1 MLHNML
7 HKLNDLILVKIVS
20 RPSKV
25 CKTPYVADIELEDG
39 TIVQAHCAS
48 LGCCGLC
55 EKDCYVYASP
65 MKSNCAQ
72 SKSKVCSYKIY
83 LANFYEEKQ
92 IGGQVI
98 TNNQLI
104 GIDPKLAE
112 TLVENALTQNYLKT
126 LTHIRT
132 YKREV
137 CLLNSRFDF
146 AGIDEHGNYFV
157 LEVKN
162 VPLADYA
169 DVSSTERKKM
179 VKNGDFA
186 NLDINKKISYFPDGY
201 RKKKGEVVS
210 ERALKHINELA
221 EISHSKIFRPIICFV
236 IQRTDVSSFQAS
248 LLDPIYKAAFNDA
261 ISQGV
266 EVIVLVVS
274 WNAQGEASFVTC
286 DLPINY

>member
-1 MLHNML
+1 MLY
-7 HKLNDLILVKIVS
+7 KLNDLELVKVVS

-25 CKTPYVADIELEDG
+25 CKTPYVADIELVDG
-39 TIVQAHCAS
+39 SIVQAHCAS

-65 MKSNCAQ
+65 IKSNCAQ
-72 SKSKVCSYKIY
+72 SKSKVCVYKIY
-83 LANFYEEKQ
+83 LAYFYEEKA
-92 IGGQVI
+92 INGLMV
-98 TNNQLI
+98 TNSQLI

-126 LTHIRT
+126 LSNIKT

-137 CLLNSRFDF
+137 SLLNSRFDF
-146 AGIDEHGNYFV
+146 AGIDEHGKYFV

-169 DVSSTERKKM
+169 DVSSTDRKKM
-179 VKNGDFA
+179 IKNGDFA
-186 NLDINKKISYFPDGY
+186 NIAINQKISYFPDGY

-221 EISHSKIFRPIICFV
+221 EITQSQIIRPIICFV
-236 IQRTDVSSFQAS
+236 VQRTDVSSFQAS
-248 LLDPIYKAAFNDA
+248 LLDPIYKAAFNEA
-261 ISQGV
+261 IKQGV

-274 WNAQGEASFVTC
+274 WNANGEASFVTC
-286 DLPINY
+286 DMPVN

>member
-1 MLHNML
+1 MLV
-7 HKLNDLILVKIVS
+7 KLNDLILVKIVS

-25 CKTPYVADIELEDG
+25 CKTPYVADVQLEDG

-65 MKSNCAQ
+65 MKSNCVQ

-83 LANFYEEKQ
+83 LSNFCEEK
-92 IGGQVI
+92 VI
-98 TNNQLI
+98 ANQHISNKQLI

-126 LTHIRT
+126 LTHIKT

-146 AGIDEHGNYFV
+146 AGIDENGKYFV

-221 EISHSKIFRPIICFV
+221 EISHSKIIRPIICFV

-274 WNAQGEASFVTC
+274 WNTQGEASFVTC
-286 DLPINY
+286 ELPVNY

>member
-1 MLHNML
+1 ML
-7 HKLNDLILVKIVS
+7 HKLNDLVYVKVLS

-25 CKTPYVADIELEDG
+25 CKTPYVADIELPDG
-39 TIVQAHCAS
+39 SIVQAHCAS

-65 MKSNCAQ
+65 MKSNCVQ

-83 LANFYEEKQ
+83 LARFYEEK
-92 IGGQVI
+92 VI
-98 TNNQLI
+98 NDISINNNQLI

-146 AGIDEHGNYFV
+146 VGIDNNGKYFV

-169 DVSSTERKKM
+169 DVSSTDRKKM
-179 VKNGDFA
+179 IKHGEFA
-186 NLDINKKISYFPDGY
+186 HIPINEKISYFPDGY

-221 EISHSKIFRPIICFV
+221 EISHSKIIRPIICFV

-261 ISQGV
+261 VAKGV

-286 DLPINY
+286 DLPVNY

>member
-1 MLHNML
+1 ML
-7 HKLNDLILVKIVS
+7 HKLNDLLMVKVVS

-25 CKTPYVADIELEDG
+25 CKTPYVADIELSDG
-39 TIVQAHCAS
+39 SIVQAHCAS

-65 MKSNCAQ
+65 IKSNCAQ

-83 LANFYEEKQ
+83 LARFYEEKVICNQ
-92 IGGQVI
+92 LI
-98 TNNQLI
+98 TNTQLI

-126 LTHIRT
+126 LSNIKS

-137 CLLNSRFDF
+137 SLLNSRFDF
-146 AGIDEHGNYFV
+146 AGIDEHGKYFV

-169 DVSSTERKKM
+169 DISSSDRKKM
-179 VKNGDFA
+179 IKHGDFDNIA
-186 NLDINKKISYFPDGY
+186 INEKISYFPDGY
-201 RKKKGEVVS
+201 RKKKDAVVS

-221 EISHSKIFRPIICFV
+221 EITQSKIIRPIICFV
-236 IQRTDVSSFQAS
+236 VQRTDVSSFQAS

-261 ISQGV
+261 VKQGV
-266 EVIVLVVS
+266 EVIVLVVY
-274 WNAQGEASFVTC
+274 WNANGEASFVTC
-286 DLPINY
+286 DLPVNN

>member
-1 MLHNML
+1 ML
-7 HKLNDLILVKIVS
+7 HKLNDLVYVKVSS

-25 CKTPYVADIELEDG
+25 CKTPYVADIELPDG
-39 TIVQAHCAS
+39 SIVQAHCAS

-65 MKSNCAQ
+65 MKSNCVQ

-83 LANFYEEKQ
+83 LARFYEEK
-92 IGGQVI
+92 VI
-98 TNNQLI
+98 NDISVNNNQLI

-146 AGIDEHGNYFV
+146 VGIDNNGKYFV

-169 DVSSTERKKM
+169 DVSSTDRKKM
-179 VKNGDFA
+179 IKHGEFA
-186 NLDINKKISYFPDGY
+186 HIPVNEKISYFPDGY
-201 RKKKGEVVS
+201 RKKKDAVVS

-261 ISQGV
+261 LAKGV
-266 EVIVLVVS
+266 EVIILVVS

-286 DLPINY
+286 DLPVNF

>member
-1 MLHNML
+1 ML
-7 HKLNDLILVKIVS
+7 HKLNDLIYVKIVS

-83 LANFYEEKQ
+83 LAHFYEEK
-92 IGGQVI
+92 VI
-98 TNNQLI
+98 SERVIINNQLI

-126 LTHIRT
+126 LTHIKT

-146 AGIDEHGNYFV
+146 AGIDEHGKYFV

-169 DVSSTERKKM
+169 DVSSVERKKM
-179 VKNGDFA
+179 IKNGDFA
-186 NLDINKKISYFPDGY
+186 NVDINKKISYFPDGY

-221 EISHSKIFRPIICFV
+221 EISHSKIIRPIICFV

-286 DLPINY
+286 ELPVNY

>member
-1 MLHNML
+1 ML
-7 HKLNDLILVKIVS
+7 HKLNDLVYVKVSS

-25 CKTPYVADIELEDG
+25 CKTPYVADIELPDG
-39 TIVQAHCAS
+39 SIVQAHCAS

-65 MKSNCAQ
+65 MKSNCVQ

-83 LANFYEEKQ
+83 LARFYEEK
-92 IGGQVI
+92 VI
-98 TNNQLI
+98 NDISVNNNQLI

-146 AGIDEHGNYFV
+146 VGIDNNGKYFV

-169 DVSSTERKKM
+169 DVSSTDRKKM
-179 VKNGDFA
+179 IKHGEFA
-186 NLDINKKISYFPDGY
+186 HIPINEKISYFPDGY
-201 RKKKGEVVS
+201 RKKKGAVVS

-261 ISQGV
+261 VAKGV

-286 DLPINY
+286 DLPVNY

>member
-1 MLHNML
+1 ML
-7 HKLNDLILVKIVS
+7 HKLNDLIYVKIVS

-72 SKSKVCSYKIY
+72 SKSKICSYKIY
-83 LANFYEEKQ
+83 LAHFYEEKV
-92 IGGQVI
+92 ISDLVI

-126 LTHIRT
+126 LMHIRT

-169 DVSSTERKKM
+169 DVSSVERKKM

-286 DLPINY
+286 ELPVNY

>member
-1 MLHNML
+1 ML

-83 LANFYEEKQ
+83 LAHFYEEK
-92 IGGQVI
+92 VI
-98 TNNQLI
+98 SERVIINNQLI

-126 LTHIRT
+126 LMHIKT

-146 AGIDEHGNYFV
+146 AGIDEHGKYFV
-157 LEVKN
+157 L
-162 VPLADYA
+162 
-169 DVSSTERKKM
+169 
-179 VKNGDFA
+179 
-186 NLDINKKISYFPDGY
+186 
-201 RKKKGEVVS
+201 
-210 ERALKHINELA
+210 
-221 EISHSKIFRPIICFV
+221 
-236 IQRTDVSSFQAS
+236 
-248 LLDPIYKAAFNDA
+248 
-261 ISQGV
+261 
-266 EVIVLVVS
+266 
-274 WNAQGEASFVTC
+274 
-286 DLPINY
+286 

>member
-1 MLHNML
+1 MLY
-7 HKLNDLILVKIVS
+7 KLNDLELVKVVS

-25 CKTPYVADIELEDG
+25 CKTPYVADIELVDG
-39 TIVQAHCAS
+39 SIVQAHCAS

-65 MKSNCAQ
+65 IKSNCAQ
-72 SKSKVCSYKIY
+72 SKSKVCVYKIY
-83 LANFYEEKQ
+83 LAYFYEEKA
-92 IGGQVI
+92 INGLMV
-98 TNNQLI
+98 TNSQLI

-126 LTHIRT
+126 LSNIKT

-137 CLLNSRFDF
+137 SLLNSRFDF
-146 AGIDEHGNYFV
+146 AGIDEHGKYFV

-169 DVSSTERKKM
+169 DVSSTDRKKM
-179 VKNGDFA
+179 IKNGDFA
-186 NLDINKKISYFPDGY
+186 NIAINQKISYFPDGY

-221 EISHSKIFRPIICFV
+221 EITQSQIIRPIICFV
-236 IQRTDVSSFQAS
+236 VQRTDVSSFQAS
-248 LLDPIYKAAFNDA
+248 LLDPIYKAAFNEA
-261 ISQGV
+261 IKKGV

-274 WNAQGEASFVTC
+274 WNANGEASFVTC
-286 DLPINY
+286 DMPVN

>member
-1 MLHNML
+1 ML
-7 HKLNDLILVKIVS
+7 HKLNDLLLVKVVS

-25 CKTPYVADIELEDG
+25 CKTPYVADIELVDG
-39 TIVQAHCAS
+39 SVVQAHCAS

-65 MKSNCAQ
+65 IKSNCAQ

-83 LANFYEEKQ
+83 LARFYEEKVICNQ
-92 IGGQVI
+92 LI
-98 TNNQLI
+98 TNTQLI

-126 LTHIRT
+126 LSNIKS

-137 CLLNSRFDF
+137 SLLNSRFDF
-146 AGIDEHGNYFV
+146 AGIDEHGKYFV

-169 DVSSTERKKM
+169 DISSSDRKKM
-179 VKNGDFA
+179 IKHGDFDNIA
-186 NLDINKKISYFPDGY
+186 INEKISYFPDGY
-201 RKKKGEVVS
+201 RKKKDAVVS

-221 EISHSKIFRPIICFV
+221 EITQSKIIRPIICFV
-236 IQRTDVSSFQAS
+236 VQRTDVSSFQAS
-248 LLDPIYKAAFNDA
+248 LLDPIYKAFFNDA
-261 ISQGV
+261 VKQGV

-274 WNAQGEASFVTC
+274 WNANGEASFVTC
-286 DLPINY
+286 DLPINN

>member
-1 MLHNML
+1 ML
-7 HKLNDLILVKIVS
+7 HKLNDLTLVKVLS

-25 CKTPYVADIELEDG
+25 CKTPYVADVQLEDG

-65 MKSNCAQ
+65 MKSNCVQ

-83 LANFYEEKQ
+83 LSSFCEEK
-92 IGGQVI
+92 VI
-98 TNNQLI
+98 ANQHISNKQLI

-112 TLVENALTQNYLKT
+112 TLIENALTQNYLKT
-126 LTHIRT
+126 LTHIKT

-146 AGIDEHGNYFV
+146 AGIDENGKYFV

-169 DVSSTERKKM
+169 DVSSTDRKKM
-179 VKNGDFA
+179 IKYGDFA
-186 NLDINKKISYFPDGY
+186 HIPINEKISYFPDGY
-201 RKKKGEVVS
+201 RKKKGQVVS

-221 EISHSKIFRPIICFV
+221 EISHSKIIRPIICFV
-236 IQRTDVSSFQAS
+236 VQRTDISSFQAS
-248 LLDPIYKAAFNDA
+248 LLDPIYKTAFNEA
-261 ISQGV
+261 IKKGV

-274 WNAQGEASFVTC
+274 WNAQGEATFVSC

>member
-83 LANFYEEKQ
+83 LANFCEEKV
-92 IGGQVI
+92 INERVI

-146 AGIDEHGNYFV
+146 AGIDEHGKYFV

-169 DVSSTERKKM
+169 DVSSVERKKM
-179 VKNGDFA
+179 IKNGDFA
-186 NLDINKKISYFPDGY
+186 NLDINEKISYFPDGY

-221 EISHSKIFRPIICFV
+221 EISHSKIIRPIICFV

-286 DLPINY
+286 ELPVNY

>member
-1 MLHNML
+1 MLHVL
-7 HKLNDLILVKIVS
+7 HDLILVKVIS

-25 CKTPYVADIELEDG
+25 CKTPYVADIELNDG
-39 TIVQAHCAS
+39 SIVQAHCAS

-65 MKSNCAQ
+65 IKSNCAQ
-72 SKSKVCSYKIY
+72 SKSKICSYKIY
-83 LANFYEEKQ
+83 LASFYEEKVVNDKL
-92 IGGQVI
+92 II
-98 TNNQLI
+98 NKQLI

-126 LTHIRT
+126 LTNIKN

-137 CLLNSRFDF
+137 KLLNSRFDF
-146 AGIDEHGNYFV
+146 AGLDEHGKYFV

-169 DVSSTERKKM
+169 DVSSSDRKKM
-179 VKNGDFA
+179 VKCGDFA
-186 NLDINKKISYFPDGY
+186 NISVNNKISYFPDGY
-201 RKKKGEVVS
+201 RKKKGDVVS

-221 EISHSKIFRPIICFV
+221 EITQSKITRPIICFV
-236 IQRTDVSSFQAS
+236 VQRTDVSSFQAS

-261 ISQGV
+261 ITKGV

-274 WNAQGEASFVTC
+274 WNTCGEASFVSC
-286 DLPINY
+286 ALPVNC

>member
-1 MLHNML
+1 ML
-7 HKLNDLILVKIVS
+7 HKLHDLTLVKVLS

-25 CKTPYVADIELEDG
+25 CKTPYVADVQLEDG

-65 MKSNCAQ
+65 MKSNCVQ
-72 SKSKVCSYKIY
+72 SKSKICSYKIY
-83 LANFYEEKQ
+83 LSNFCEEK
-92 IGGQVI
+92 VI
-98 TNNQLI
+98 ANQHISNKQLI

-126 LTHIRT
+126 LTHIKT

-146 AGIDEHGNYFV
+146 AGIDENGKYFV

-169 DVSSTERKKM
+169 DVSSTDRKKM
-179 VKNGDFA
+179 IKHGDFA
-186 NLDINKKISYFPDGY
+186 HIPINEKISYFPDGY
-201 RKKKGEVVS
+201 RKKKGQVVS

-221 EISHSKIFRPIICFV
+221 EISHSKIIRPIICFV
-236 IQRTDVSSFQAS
+236 VQRTDISSFQAS
-248 LLDPIYKAAFNDA
+248 LLDPIYKTAFNEA
-261 ISQGV
+261 IKKGV

-274 WNAQGEASFVTC
+274 WNAQGEATFVTC

>member
-1 MLHNML
+1 MLY
-7 HKLNDLILVKIVS
+7 KLNDLELVKVVS

-25 CKTPYVADIELEDG
+25 CKTPYVADIELRNG
-39 TIVQAHCAS
+39 SIVQAHCAS

-65 MKSNCAQ
+65 IKSNCAQ
-72 SKSKVCSYKIY
+72 TKSKVCVYKIY
-83 LANFYEEKQ
+83 LACFYEEK
-92 IGGQVI
+92 VI
-98 TNNQLI
+98 NGLMVTNSQLI

-126 LTHIRT
+126 LSNIKT

-137 CLLNSRFDF
+137 SLLNSRFDF
-146 AGIDEHGNYFV
+146 TGIDEHGKYFV

-169 DVSSTERKKM
+169 DVSSTDRKKM
-179 VKNGDFA
+179 IKNGDFA
-186 NLDINKKISYFPDGY
+186 NIAINEKISYFPDGY
-201 RKKKGEVVS
+201 RKKKDALVS

-221 EISHSKIFRPIICFV
+221 EITQSKITRPIICFV
-236 IQRTDVSSFQAS
+236 VQRTDVSSFQAS
-248 LLDPIYKAAFNDA
+248 LLDPIYKAAFNEA
-261 ISQGV
+261 IKEGV

-274 WNAQGEASFVTC
+274 WNTQGEASFVTC
-286 DLPINY
+286 DMPVN

>member
-39 TIVQAHCAS
+39 TIIQAHCAS

-83 LANFYEEKQ
+83 LANFYEEKVISGQ
-92 IGGQVI
+92 II

-126 LTHIRT
+126 LTHIKT

-146 AGIDEHGNYFV
+146 AGIDEHGKYFV

-169 DVSSTERKKM
+169 DVSSVERKKM

-186 NLDINKKISYFPDGY
+186 NLNINKKISYFPDGY

-221 EISHSKIFRPIICFV
+221 EISHSKIIRPIICFV
-236 IQRTDVSSFQAS
+236 VQRTDVSSFQAS

-266 EVIVLVVS
+266 EVIVLVIS

-286 DLPINY
+286 ELPVNY

>member
-1 MLHNML
+1 ML
-7 HKLNDLILVKIVS
+7 HKLNDLVYVKVIA

-39 TIVQAHCAS
+39 SIVQAHCAS

-65 MKSNCAQ
+65 IKSNCIQ

-83 LANFYEEKQ
+83 LAQFYEEKVLNDQ
-92 IGGQVI
+92 LSI
-98 TNNQLI
+98 NNQLI

-112 TLVENALTQNYLKT
+112 TLVENALTRNYLKT
-126 LTHIRT
+126 LTHIKT

-146 AGIDEHGNYFV
+146 TGIDKQGKYFI

-169 DVSSTERKKM
+169 DVSSVDRKKM
-179 VKNGDFA
+179 VKRGDF
-186 NLDINKKISYFPDGY
+186 INIGINEKISYFPDGY
-201 RKKKGEVVS
+201 RKKKGAVVS

-221 EISHSKIFRPIICFV
+221 EISHSKIIRPIICFV
-236 IQRTDVSSFQAS
+236 VQRTDVGSFQAS
-248 LLDPIYKAAFNDA
+248 LLDPIYKIAFNDA

-266 EVIVLVVS
+266 EVIILVVS
-274 WNAQGEASFVTC
+274 WNVDGEATFVSC
-286 DLPINY
+286 DLPVNL

>member
-1 MLHNML
+1 ML
-7 HKLNDLILVKIVS
+7 HKLNDLIYVKIVS

-83 LANFYEEKQ
+83 LAHFYEEK
-92 IGGQVI
+92 VI
-98 TNNQLI
+98 SERVIINNQLI

-146 AGIDEHGNYFV
+146 AGIDEHGKYFV

-169 DVSSTERKKM
+169 DVSSVERKKM
-179 VKNGDFA
+179 IKNGDFA
-186 NLDINKKISYFPDGY
+186 NVDINKKISYFPDGY

-286 DLPINY
+286 ELPVNY

>member
-1 MLHNML
+1 ML

-83 LANFYEEKQ
+83 LANFCEEKV
-92 IGGQVI
+92 ISDLII

-146 AGIDEHGNYFV
+146 AGIDEHGKYFV

-169 DVSSTERKKM
+169 DVSSVERKKM

-186 NLDINKKISYFPDGY
+186 NVDINKKISYFPDGY

-221 EISHSKIFRPIICFV
+221 EISHSKIIRPIICFV

-248 LLDPIYKAAFNDA
+248 LLDPIYKTAFNDA

-286 DLPINY
+286 ELPVNY

>member
-1 MLHNML
+1 ML
-7 HKLNDLILVKIVS
+7 HKLNDLILVKIIS

-83 LANFYEEKQ
+83 LAHFYEEKVISGQ
-92 IGGQVI
+92 II

-126 LTHIRT
+126 LMHIKT

-146 AGIDEHGNYFV
+146 AGIDEHGKYFV

-169 DVSSTERKKM
+169 DVSSVERKKM

-186 NLDINKKISYFPDGY
+186 NVDINKKISYFPDGY

-221 EISHSKIFRPIICFV
+221 EISHSKIIRPIICFV

-286 DLPINY
+286 ELPVNY

>member
-83 LANFYEEKQ
+83 LAHFYEEK
-92 IGGQVI
+92 VI
-98 TNNQLI
+98 SGKVIINNQLI

-126 LTHIRT
+126 LMHIKT

-146 AGIDEHGNYFV
+146 AGIDEHGKYFV

-169 DVSSTERKKM
+169 DVSSVERKKM
-179 VKNGDFA
+179 IKNGDFA

-221 EISHSKIFRPIICFV
+221 EISHSKIIRPIICFV

-274 WNAQGEASFVTC
+274 WNTQGEASFVTC
-286 DLPINY
+286 ELHVNY

>member
-1 MLHNML
+1 ML
-7 HKLNDLILVKIVS
+7 HKLNDLILVKIIS

-83 LANFYEEKQ
+83 LAHFYEEKVISGQ
-92 IGGQVI
+92 II

-126 LTHIRT
+126 LMHIKT

-146 AGIDEHGNYFV
+146 AGIDEHGKYFV

-169 DVSSTERKKM
+169 DVSSVERKKM
-179 VKNGDFA
+179 IKNGDFA
-186 NLDINKKISYFPDGY
+186 NLDINEKISYFPDGY

-221 EISHSKIFRPIICFV
+221 EISHSKIIRPIICFV

-286 DLPINY
+286 ELPVNY

>member
-65 MKSNCAQ
+65 LKSNCAQ

-83 LANFYEEKQ
+83 LANFYEEKV
-92 IGGQVI
+92 ISNQVI

-126 LTHIRT
+126 LMHIKT

-169 DVSSTERKKM
+169 DVSSVERKKM

-186 NLDINKKISYFPDGY
+186 NVDINKKISYFPDGY

-221 EISHSKIFRPIICFV
+221 EISHSKIIRPIICFV

-261 ISQGV
+261 RSQGV

-286 DLPINY
+286 ELPVNN

>member
-1 MLHNML
+1 ML
-7 HKLNDLILVKIVS
+7 HKLNDLVYVKVVS

-25 CKTPYVADIELEDG
+25 CKTPYVADIELDNG
-39 TIVQAHCAS
+39 SIVQAHCAS

-65 MKSNCAQ
+65 MKSNCVQ

-83 LANFYEEKQ
+83 LSNFYEEKL
-92 IGGQVI
+92 INGVLSI
-98 TNNQLI
+98 NNQLI

-112 TLVENALTQNYLKT
+112 TLVENALTKNCLKT
-126 LTHIRT
+126 LSNIKS

-146 AGIDEHGNYFV
+146 AGIDESGKYFV

-169 DVSSTERKKM
+169 DVSSVERKKM
-179 VKNGDFA
+179 LKDGKFA
-186 NLDINKKISYFPDGY
+186 HIGTNEKISYFPDGY
-201 RKKKGEVVS
+201 RKKKGGVVS

-221 EISHSKIFRPIICFV
+221 EISHSKIIRSIICFV

-248 LLDPIYKAAFNDA
+248 LLDPIYKAAFTDA
-261 ISQGV
+261 IRQGV
-266 EVIVLVVS
+266 EVIILVVS
-274 WNAQGEASFVTC
+274 WNTQGEANFISC
-286 DLPINY
+286 DLPINL